1 MKIVENNILPFGGY
15 LAVNIFGILFIH
27 KGTRDKIS
35 SKVINHEAIHSAQIK
50 EMLYIFFYLWYGI
63 EYFVRLFQHGD
74 EYLSIS
80 LEREAYDNED
90 NPEYLKSRKHFSW
103 FKYVK
108 LRNI

>member
-15 LAVNIFGILFIH
+15 LAVNIFGILFIR

-90 NPEYLKSRKHFSW
+90 NLEYLKSRRHFSW

-108 LRNI
+108 LKNI